1 MALGV
6 GGKWTKPPVES
17 WKRNTCKEVGLF
29 QPKEAQESARTDPVQ
44 IGLFSSED
52 QNIPRF
58 RIRNP
63 GLPKVN
69 FQGSDTIY
77 VKSVESPYIV

>member
-1 MALGV
+1 MSLGV

-17 WKRNTCKEVGLF
+17 WKRNTCKEIGLF
-29 QPKEAQESARTDPVQ
+29 QPKEAQKSARTDLVQ
-44 IGLFSSED
+44 ISLFSSGD

-58 RIRNP
+58 HIRNP
-63 GLPKVN
+63 GFPKVN

-77 VKSVESPYIV
+77 LKSVESPYLV

>member
-17 WKRNTCKEVGLF
+17 WKRNACKEVGLF
-29 QPKEAQESARTDPVQ
+29 QPKEAQESARTDLVQ
-44 IGLFSSED
+44 IGLFSSE
-52 QNIPRF
+52 NIPRF
-58 RIRNP
+58 DIRNP
-63 GLPKVN
+63 GFPKVN

-77 VKSVESPYIV
+77 LKSVESPYLV